1 MNFFFDEHEKEELG
15 DSLGID
21 YVWGWN
27 DKEEKDPQKV
37 KGLANIR
44 PTIQNLSRLESE
56 NNF

>member
-1 MNFFFDEHEKEELG
+1 MFLDDKDTEEIG

-27 DKEEKDPQKV
+27 DQEENDLPKI

-44 PTIQNLSRLESE
+44 PTIQNLSRL
-56 NNF
+56 